1 MPQAILTELHS
12 VEEVTRRLG
21 GVSKWS
27 VYSWLSKGRL
37 RKTKVGSRVMISES
51 DLQAFLK
58 DCNPAPEENTAR
70 GHWRCA
76 DECSRVRGL
85 GTRAAH
91 WHGEVAGAMPGT

>member
-58 DCNPAPEENTAR
+58 DCNPAPEENTCPRAL
-70 GHWRCA
+70 
-76 DECSRVRGL
+76 EVR
-85 GTRAAH
+85 
-91 WHGEVAGAMPGT
+91 